1 MDTQEDILAIY
12 IWLMHLPT
20 FKKTL
25 SFLCETIA
33 RKKDLRNILLLQTKY
48 KYKVGYDSISIFLY
62 SFILRENAVPIY
74 SLIHVHS
81 YIGID

>member
-33 RKKDLRNILLLQTKY
+33 RKKDLRNILLLQTKD
-48 KYKVGYDSISIFLY
+48 KYKVERERCPNLFLNTCSQLHWY
-62 SFILRENAVPIY
+62 
-74 SLIHVHS
+74 
-81 YIGID
+81 